1 MTTLIAYC
9 LTHGREHQDGET
21 EEDYTDLLPRTEADG
36 MVNVTPCTEDLRT
49 VVVGTVVSVN
59 EDGSDSELS
68 EPVFTLKAGDLAY
81 IDTVAGGL
89 VPCRV
94 RSIDW
99 TGADVQVTASRP
111 GWERGDVEH
120 FVNPAIALVHRDQV
134 KQRHGQPWIIGTLT
148 VEEA

>member
-1 MTTLIAYC
+1 MVIAYC
-9 LTHGREHQDGET
+9 LTHGREHADNET
-21 EEDYTDLLPRTEADG
+21 DEDYEDLLVRTEVDG
-36 MVNVTPCTEDLRT
+36 TVNVTPCTEDLRT
-49 VVVGTVVSVN
+49 VVLGTVVSVS
-59 EDGSDSELS
+59 EADGSDSEVS
-68 EPVFTLKAGDLAY
+68 EPTFTLKAGDLAY

-94 RSIDW
+94 KSIDW

-120 FVNPAIALVHRDQV
+120 FVNPAISLVHRDQV